1 MIQEDRLVI
10 PLSSL
15 PFTFPRV
22 LVHLMRHSIRLWES
36 PSSFLSVFYYS
47 HFPCLFIY
55 LFSNL
60 FSAYRPRFFSSY
72 ILHSH
77 SHFALV
83 LFKVRNLKWWRI
95 KENKWRSRKLNT
107 CSAFTMR
114 AFLSSHS
121 YFQVGTCSRKMSC
134 STNNSFCKAWYF
146 FLRTPVWTI
155 LHRWKMAYLF
165 NVCVIGNIL
174 VKNNLVMS
182 LRVSFWLE
190 PVQRKTFIK
199 V

>member
-1 MIQEDRLVI
+1 MIQEDRRVI
-10 PLSSL
+10 PLRSL
-15 PFTFPRV
+15 PFTFPCV

-55 LFSNL
+55 FSYL

-72 ILHSH
+72 ILHSD

-95 KENKWRSRKLNT
+95 KENKWMSRTLNT
-107 CSAFTMR
+107 CSVFTVR

-121 YFQVGTCSRKMSC
+121 YFQVGKCSRKMSC
-134 STNNSFCKAWYF
+134 STNNSFCKV
-146 FLRTPVWTI
+146 LRTPVWTI
-155 LHRWKMAYLF
+155 LHRWKKAYLF
-165 NVCVIGNIL
+165 NVCVKGNLL

-182 LRVSFWLE
+182 SRVGFWLD
-190 PVQRKTFIK
+190 PVQKKTFIK
-199 V
+199 I

>member
-15 PFTFPRV
+15 PFTFPCV

-36 PSSFLSVFYYS
+36 PSSFLSVFCYS
-47 HFPCLFIY
+47 HFPSLFIY
-55 LFSNL
+55 LFFQFIFCMSPTFLL
-60 FSAYRPRFFSSY
+60 F
-72 ILHSH
+72 IHSD

-95 KENKWRSRKLNT
+95 KENKWMSRTLNT

-121 YFQVGTCSRKMSC
+121 YFQVGKCSRKMSC
-134 STNNSFCKAWYF
+134 STNNSFCKV
-146 FLRTPVWTI
+146 LRTPVWTI
-155 LHRWKMAYLF
+155 LHRWKKAYLF
-165 NVCVIGNIL
+165 NVCVKGNIL

-182 LRVSFWLE
+182 SRVGFWLDPE
-190 PVQRKTFIK
+190 DIYKNIIAGL
-199 V
+199 

>member
-15 PFTFPRV
+15 PFTFPCV

-47 HFPCLFIY
+47 HFPCLFI
-55 LFSNL
+55 FSNL
-60 FSAYRPRFFSSY
+60 FSAYRPHFFSSY

-95 KENKWRSRKLNT
+95 KENKWMSRKLNT
-107 CSAFTMR
+107 CSALPMR

-121 YFQVGTCSRKMSC
+121 LLVHAAGRCLVAQIIHSVEFD
-134 STNNSFCKAWYF
+134 F

-155 LHRWKMAYLF
+155 LHRWKKAYLF
-165 NVCVIGNIL
+165 NVCVKGNIL

-182 LRVSFWLE
+182 SRVGFWLD
-190 PVQRKTFIK
+190 PVQKKTFIK
-199 V
+199 I

>member
-1 MIQEDRLVI
+1 MIQEDRRVI
-10 PLSSL
+10 PLRSL
-15 PFTFPRV
+15 PFTFPCV

-55 LFSNL
+55 FSYL

-72 ILHSH
+72 ILHSD

-95 KENKWRSRKLNT
+95 KENKWMSRTLNA
-107 CSAFTMR
+107 CSVFTVR

-121 YFQVGTCSRKMSC
+121 YFQVGKCSRKMSC
-134 STNNSFCKAWYF
+134 STNNSFCKV
-146 FLRTPVWTI
+146 LRTPVWTI
-155 LHRWKMAYLF
+155 LHRWKKAYLF
-165 NVCVIGNIL
+165 NVCVKGNLL

-182 LRVSFWLE
+182 SRVGFWLD
-190 PVQRKTFIK
+190 PVQKKTFIK
-199 V
+199 I

>member
-1 MIQEDRLVI
+1 MIQEDRRVI
-10 PLSSL
+10 PLRSL
-15 PFTFPRV
+15 PFTFPCV

-55 LFSNL
+55 FSYL

-72 ILHSH
+72 ILHSD

-95 KENKWRSRKLNT
+95 KENKWMSRTLNA
-107 CSAFTMR
+107 CSVFTVR

-121 YFQVGTCSRKMSC
+121 YFQLGKCSRKMSC
-134 STNNSFCKAWYF
+134 STNNSFCKV
-146 FLRTPVWTI
+146 LRTPVWTI
-155 LHRWKMAYLF
+155 LHRWKKAYLF
-165 NVCVIGNIL
+165 NVCVKGNLL

-182 LRVSFWLE
+182 SRVGFWLD
-190 PVQRKTFIK
+190 PVQKKTFIK
-199 V
+199 I

>member
-1 MIQEDRLVI
+1 MIQEDRRVI
-10 PLSSL
+10 PLRSL
-15 PFTFPRV
+15 PFTFPCV

-55 LFSNL
+55 FSYL

-72 ILHSH
+72 ILHSD

-95 KENKWRSRKLNT
+95 KENKWMSRTLNA
-107 CSAFTMR
+107 CSVFTVR

-121 YFQVGTCSRKMSC
+121 YFQVGKCSRKMSC
-134 STNNSFCKAWYF
+134 STNNSFCKV
-146 FLRTPVWTI
+146 LRTPVWTI
-155 LHRWKMAYLF
+155 LHRWKKAYLF
-165 NVCVIGNIL
+165 NVCVKGNLL
-174 VKNNLVMS
+174 VKNNLMMS
-182 LRVSFWLE
+182 SRVGFWLD
-190 PVQRKTFIK
+190 PVQKKTFIK
-199 V
+199 I